1 MPSSPLRASVRPLAA
16 VALSAALSL
25 PLTLISC
32 SRGAGAGGAGGRGPG
47 GGMPPMP
54 VEVVTLQRQ
63 TLRDP
68 FRALGSL
75 EALQEAEV
83 VAEVAGR
90 VLEVPFAEGRGIENG
105 AVLARLDDREA
116 RAELERAQARLAL
129 AQSGHQRVEQ
139 LFTRDLAAPRER
151 DESRAALAVAE
162 AEVALQQTRF
172 DKTVVRAPFTGV
184 AGRRYVSVGSRVA
197 VGDPIAR
204 VARLDR
210 LRVRFPAPER
220 LAATIRVGASVTLG
234 VSAYPGRTFS
244 GRVVVVEPVVDPE
257 SRTFGVIAEVANPGG
272 LLKPGMSA
280 DVNTALSERAGVL
293 TVPDEAVLAEGDKTF
308 VYAVQPDSTVQRAD
322 ITLGV
327 RDAAQ
332 VEVVSGLSP
341 GAIVVR
347 AGHQKIFPGARVMP
361 VPAPAAAAG
370 ATPAA
375 AGGSK

>member
-1 MPSSPLRASVRPLAA
+1 
-16 VALSAALSL
+16 
-25 PLTLISC
+25 
-32 SRGAGAGGAGGRGPG
+32 
-47 GGMPPMP
+47 MPPMP
-54 VEVVTLQRQ
+54 VEVVTIERQ

-90 VLEVPFAEGRGIENG
+90 VLEVPFAEGRAIQSG
-105 AVLARLDDREA
+105 AALALLDDREA
-116 RAELERAQARLAL
+116 RAELERAQARLVL
-129 AQSGHQRVEQ
+129 AQSGHKRIEE

-172 DKTVVRAPFTGV
+172 DKTVVRAPFSGV
-184 AGRRYVSVGSRVA
+184 AGRRYVSVGTRVA
-197 VGDPIAR
+197 IGDAIAR

-220 LAATIRVGASVTLG
+220 LAATMRVGASVTLE

-244 GRVVVVEPVVDPE
+244 GRVVVVEPVVDAE
-257 SRTFGVIAEVANPGG
+257 TRTFGVIAEVANPGG

-293 TVPDEAVLAEGDKTF
+293 TVPDEAVLAEGDKNF

-322 ITLGV
+322 VTLGV
-327 RDAAQ
+327 RDASQ
-332 VEVVSGLSP
+332 VEVVSGLSA

-347 AGHQKIFPGARVMP
+347 AGHQKLFPGARVMP
-361 VPAPAAAAG
+361 VPAQPAAA
-370 ATPAA
+370 AA